1 MQGVVYDDLRVE
13 SCKYISDLGTPGVAI
28 GGLSVGESKE
38 DMYRIMETLAP
49 HLPVER
55 PHYLMGV
62 GTPEDLVEGIARGI
76 DMMDCVLPTR
86 LARHGVAFSQFGNC
100 KITNAKYELEKTGIP
115 VHPELST
122 MVSREYSLGYLK
134 HLYAAGESLAGILV
148 SMHNIE
154 YLMNIA
160 KKSREAILAGEFE
173 LFRKRFWSEMNIAK

>member
-1 MQGVVYDDLRVE
+1 MIYDDLRVE
-13 SCKYISDLGTPGVAI
+13 SCKYISDLDTPGVAI

-38 DMYRIMETLAP
+38 DMYRIMDILAP
-49 HLPVER
+49 HLPPTK

-100 KITNAKYELEKTGIP
+100 KITNAKYALEKSGIP
-115 VHPELST
+115 IHPELST
-122 MVSREYSLGYLK
+122 MVSRTYSLGYLK
-134 HLYAAGESLAGILV
+134 HLYTAGESLAGQLV

-154 YLMNIA
+154 YLVNIT
-160 KKSREAILAGEFE
+160 KKSREAILRGEFE
-173 LFRKRFWSEMNIAK
+173 IFRKRFWNEMNVGK